1 MGRLATWRGARV
13 CTLGHSTRT
22 LEELVE
28 TLRSFDVAVLADI
41 RTVPRSRTNPQ
52 YKAWNEQTCYEGQST
67 SICSC

>member
-1 MGRLATWRGARV
+1 MRHGRLIYTI
-13 CTLGHSTRT
+13 GHSTRP
-22 LEELVE
+22 LAALVAA
-28 TLRSFDVAVLADI
+28 LQDAGVQVLADI